1 MARAIVEKGAHVAG
15 GGHGGGGGGQLGEVV
30 ERACRF
36 NASYTRGVLGGLQ
49 HETGGALLQA
59 NAAADQVR
67 GNGGGTKGSTGTQGA
82 LGQVRKLP
90 KIFFLFVFQFF

>member
-1 MARAIVEKGAHVAG
+1 MAG

-30 ERACRF
+30 ERACRV

-49 HETGGALLQA
+49 HEIGGALLQA
-59 NAAADQVR
+59 NAAANQVR

-82 LGQVRKLP
+82 LGQIRELP
-90 KIFFLFVFQFF
+90 QIVVFVCFSILLKIGLTPPPP